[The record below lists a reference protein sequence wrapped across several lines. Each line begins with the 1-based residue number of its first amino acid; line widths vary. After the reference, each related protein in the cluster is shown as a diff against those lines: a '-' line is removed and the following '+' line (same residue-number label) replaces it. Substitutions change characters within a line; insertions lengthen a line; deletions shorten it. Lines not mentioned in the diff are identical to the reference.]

1 MESSAKNLAKVV
13 LLNWVPEEAL
23 LAPADLVLLLDS
35 IKFAVNTAIQ
45 FVGSSKFLHFK
56 SIVCCELF

>member
-35 IKFAVNTAIQ
+35 IKLAFITAINFLRVPQ
-45 FVGSSKFLHFK
+45 FLNVESD
-56 SIVCCELF
+56 VCCEVF